1 MSYCRHVIVQ
11 ILKNLGVQTVFWNST
26 PKYPKRGI
34 EKDLFFPKSCMRAL
48 TILQH
53 LQSARGP
60 RDRGGQRCFKSFWSF
75 FLEFS
80 PAFFPYSVIFHLP
93 MSRCDF
99 RYKCTVN
106 FGFPWQPINLKN
118 VISKLIFVQN
128 MRWYCVVRFFKECV
142 LKKVMCHFVYCV
154 YVLYVCVGVC
164 MYVCIHT
171 YMYVPASRQLCST
184 GRVILE
190 MTRGIL
196 E

>member
-1 MSYCRHVIVQ
+1 MKHQRIEIHFKKKLTRKWLSWHFCHLHGKSHCDFRLIPTERDTYMGRAVRKGPLGHKLSKMSYCRHVIVQ

-80 PAFFPYSVIFHLP
+80 PAFFPILWSSTSPCHVVISVINVLWILGFHDN
-93 MSRCDF
+93 R
-99 RYKCTVN
+99 
-106 FGFPWQPINLKN
+106 
-118 VISKLIFVQN
+118 
-128 MRWYCVVRFFKECV
+128 
-142 LKKVMCHFVYCV
+142 
-154 YVLYVCVGVC
+154 
-164 MYVCIHT
+164 
-171 YMYVPASRQLCST
+171 
-184 GRVILE
+184 
-190 MTRGIL
+190 
-196 E
+196 

>member
-1 MSYCRHVIVQ
+1 MQSRTQPCFTKHREWKWATYDTLSKLFHKSDVLFCSYQISRIVPLIICCDSLKAYSNMGRAVRKGPLGHKLSKMSYCRHVIVQ

-80 PAFFPYSVIFHLP
+80 PAFFPILWSSTSPCHVVISVINILWILGFHDN
-93 MSRCDF
+93 R
-99 RYKCTVN
+99 
-106 FGFPWQPINLKN
+106 
-118 VISKLIFVQN
+118 
-128 MRWYCVVRFFKECV
+128 
-142 LKKVMCHFVYCV
+142 
-154 YVLYVCVGVC
+154 
-164 MYVCIHT
+164 
-171 YMYVPASRQLCST
+171 
-184 GRVILE
+184 
-190 MTRGIL
+190 
-196 E
+196 